1 MRGKESNGQKTT
13 FQKELEVLAR
23 KKIVLLV
30 LAGCLLFCV
39 PVFGLQ
45 YLSLRLSAERHLDF
59 LQNAFNTEYRAAND
73 FLQAQESGGAFLD
86 RIENSSP
93 PREVRYALS
102 QYNAQ
107 AQVQMELV
115 LLDAKEKVVYEDII
129 RRGIRSTVPWEQHG
143 CIVAGEARN
152 GEEGRALIERLEPDI
167 VITDI
172 NMPVCSGLEMIA
184 QTKCQYDYVTIILTG
199 YSEFEYAKEAIRNGV
214 SDYVLK
220 PLNTEEMGEALDRA
234 VLECRNIRIV
244 RSKSAEAQEKT
255 PMLLPQGETAG
266 RDAVVDRLLEY
277 IAQNYAHKLTLS
289 DMAETLHYSD
299 RYLSQKFQ
307 KVLGT
312 TVIEYLNRYRLQKAL
327 QMLQNGTPLST
338 VGWDCGIGDYKYF
351 SHVFRKYLG
360 CSPREYLARLKA

>member
-1 MRGKESNGQKTT
+1 MYR
-13 FQKELEVLAR
+13 V
-23 KKIVLLV
+23 ILV
-30 LAGCLLFCV
+30 
-39 PVFGLQ
+39 
-45 YLSLRLSAERHLDF
+45 ED
-59 LQNAFNTEYRAAND
+59 
-73 FLQAQESGGAFLD
+73 
-86 RIENSSP
+86 
-93 PREVRYALS
+93 
-102 QYNAQ
+102 
-107 AQVQMELV
+107 
-115 LLDAKEKVVYEDII
+115 EDII

-327 QMLQNGTPLST
+327 QMLQNCTPLST
-338 VGWDCGIGDYKYF
+338 VGWDCGIVDYKYF

-360 CSPREYLARLKA
+360 CSPREYLARLEA